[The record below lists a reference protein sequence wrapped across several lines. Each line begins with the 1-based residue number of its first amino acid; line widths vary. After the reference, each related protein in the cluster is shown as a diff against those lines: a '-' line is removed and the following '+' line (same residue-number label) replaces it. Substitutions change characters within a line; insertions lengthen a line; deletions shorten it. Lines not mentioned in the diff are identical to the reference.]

1 MPNRKILVDN
11 AGAGPAVWTAS
22 LDTTGQLNLG
32 DAALGAVGSW
42 VLQVSG
48 TFSGSLVLRKK
59 VIGSIV
65 ADASAPTT
73 HYENSAT
80 NAAVAAGTAITGAGL
95 FKVPCDGCVLI
106 LDYTATSGTMLVECV
121 NILG

>member
-11 AGAGPAVWTAS
+11 AGAGPAVWTAT
-22 LDTTGQLNLG
+22 LDTTGQLNMG

-59 VIGSIV
+59 VIGSV
-65 ADASAPTT
+65 VVDAAAPTT

-80 NAAVAAGTAITGAGL
+80 NAAAAAGTPITAAGL

-106 LDYTATSGTMLVECV
+106 LDYTATSGTMVVESV

>member
-1 MPNRKILVDN
+1 MANRKILVDN

-22 LDTTGQLNLG
+22 LDTTGQLNMG

-80 NAAVAAGTAITGAGL
+80 NVAVAAGTAITGAGL

-106 LDYTATSGTMLVECV
+106 LDYTATSGTMLVESV

>member
-1 MPNRKILVDN
+1 MANRKILVDN
-11 AGAGPAVWTAS
+11 AGAGPAVWTAQ

-42 VLQVSG
+42 VLQISG

-65 ADASAPTT
+65 ADASAPATF
-73 HYENSAT
+73 YENSAT
-80 NAAVAAGTAITGAGL
+80 GRGERSDGDYGGGAVQGAVRWLRADSGL
-95 FKVPCDGCVLI
+95 HGHERHDARG
-106 LDYTATSGTMLVECV
+106 MR
-121 NILG
+121 